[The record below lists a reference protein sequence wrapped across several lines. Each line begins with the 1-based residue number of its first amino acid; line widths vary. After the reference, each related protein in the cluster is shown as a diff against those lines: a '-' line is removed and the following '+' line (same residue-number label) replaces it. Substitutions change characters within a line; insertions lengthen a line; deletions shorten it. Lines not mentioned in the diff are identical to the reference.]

1 MVFSTGTHPARVLA
15 AGIVLEIALAIAQP
29 VRGQTNPKLDVSPS
43 VLATLNDIGG
53 MADVVAPF
61 SVSPNNLQL
70 AVVVRAAD
78 PTANVYRQEL
88 VVIDIGS
95 AKVERILE
103 LDGDPVLQLNAQGR
117 PIGTL
122 ETIVP
127 QWSPDGT
134 RLYVILNRDGAAQLV
149 ELTIATGKARQVS
162 HVPGGILDFKL
173 RRGGRYA
180 FVRYLEANSP
190 SPEVAEAERLR
201 GYRYDDRW
209 RPSSSNRPSS
219 PRPLEKKADLT
230 IAGGELIGL
239 QEPEVTE
246 STNQPNIA
254 DGEFGHARIEPVD
267 PKYINSPV
275 RVAVTDRRGVQTI
288 CPKSVCSDAEAI
300 WWGTTNATLFVK
312 RRTGWANSTSEI
324 VSWLPGEQKGK
335 ILLRT
340 ADLIS
345 GCRAAGNEIICAID
359 GSDQPRRLVAL
370 NQITGDERIVF
381 DPNPGWR
388 RFRTGSVRRL
398 HWRNYLGLEVI
409 GDLVLPPEKQAG
421 DKLPLIVVGYTTRG
435 FLRGGTGDLVPIL
448 PLAAQGFAVLVVQ
461 NPIDAGFIEPVADL
475 AEAIRRHF
483 DNWSDR
489 RSASDAILKGIELAV
504 QTGPIDRNRI
514 GITGFSNG
522 SENAQFAMITNPDLF
537 KAAAFYSCCE
547 DPVAA
552 RIAFGP
558 AMARNLVDW
567 GYPKLDSGDR
577 RTESSLAAHASQ
589 VKSPILLQVSDGE
602 YLLALEAFSALTEAG
617 KCISM
622 YVHPDEYHIIWQP
635 AHRLAIY
642 DRTIS
647 WFKALL
653 MRDQR
658 TLPVSS
664 MTPPNCPDL
673 K

>member
-1 MVFSTGTHPARVLA
+1 MAHSTGTRCSRLLATGFVLVIAIVIGQPARS
-15 AGIVLEIALAIAQP
+15 
-29 VRGQTNPKLDVSPS
+29 QTNAKADVTEK

-61 SVSPNNLQL
+61 SISPDNLQL

-88 VVIDIGS
+88 VVIDILS
-95 AKVERILE
+95 TKVERVLE
-103 LDGDPVLQLNAQGR
+103 LDGGPVLQLNAQGR
-117 PIGTL
+117 PIGAL

-127 QWSPDGT
+127 QWSADGT
-134 RLYVILNRDGAAQLV
+134 RLYVTLNRHGAAQIV
-149 ELTIATGKARQVS
+149 ELTIATGVARQIS
-162 HVPGGILDFKL
+162 HIPGGVLDFKL
-173 RRGGRYA
+173 RRGGHYA

-190 SPEVAEAERLR
+190 SPDVAEAESRR

-219 PRPLEKKADLT
+219 PRPVEKKADLT

-239 QEPEVTE
+239 QEPEATE
-246 STNQPNIA
+246 SADQPNIA
-254 DGEFGHARIEPVD
+254 GGEFRHARIEPLD

-288 CPKSVCSDAEAI
+288 CPKSACSDAEAI
-300 WWGTTNATLFVK
+300 WWGTHATLFVK
-312 RRTGWANSTSEI
+312 RRTGWAKSTTEI
-324 VSWLPGEQKGK
+324 VRWMPGEHKGK

-345 GCRAAGNEIICAID
+345 GCRSAGNEIICAID

-370 NQITGDERIVF
+370 DQITGEARIVF

-388 RFRTGSVRRL
+388 LFRTGSVRRL

-409 GDLVLPPEKQAG
+409 GDLVLPPKTQAG

-435 FLRGGTGDLVPIL
+435 FLRAGTGDLVPIF
-448 PLAAQGFAVLVVQ
+448 PLAAQGFAVLIVQ
-461 NPIDAGFIEPVADL
+461 NPVDTGFIEPVADL

-522 SENAQFAMITNPDLF
+522 SENAQFAMIKNPDLF
-537 KAAAFYSCCE
+537 KAAALYSCCE

-558 AMARNLVDW
+558 AMARKLVDW

-577 RTESSLAAHASQ
+577 KTESSLAAHASQ

-642 DRTIS
+642 DRTVS

-653 MRDQR
+653 MGE
-658 TLPVSS
+658 LGASSVSS
-664 MTPPNCPDL
+664 MTTANCPDL